1 MSKRFFEGGLYQILT
16 SFSQVIVVSMLW
28 FFTSIP
34 LITVGASTAALY
46 HSITMVIRKDSTQV
60 TKKYFRTFRENF
72 RQSLVPSILLVL
84 YGVVMAME
92 LSNAILGK
100 DEHFLPPFAWFVIC
114 FLLLTLV
121 ITMFALM
128 ARFQT
133 SLLAIVWLAVA
144 LLAKNLPLFFG
155 LLGMLVGSAIVIY
168 LVPGLAILLP
178 GMVLY
183 GLSYLLE
190 PVFLAY
196 MEKRGIG
203 TSE

>member
-1 MSKRFFEGGLYQILT
+1 MNKRFFEGGAYQLLT
-16 SFSQVIVVSMLW
+16 TFSQLIVVSMLW

-46 HSITMVIRKDSTQV
+46 HIITMVIRKDSTQPV
-60 TKKYFRTFRENF
+60 KKYFKAFRENF
-72 RQSLVPSILLVL
+72 VQTLGPSILLVL

-100 DEHFLPPFAWFVIC
+100 SDYYLPPFAWFAIC
-114 FLLLTLV
+114 FLLLTLC
-121 ITMFALM
+121 ITIFSLI
-128 ARFQT
+128 ARFQS

-144 LLAKNLPLFFG
+144 LLAKNLTLFFG
-155 LLGMLVGSAIVIY
+155 LLGMLVASAIVIY
-168 LVPGLAILLP
+168 LAPGLAIFLP
-178 GMVLY
+178 GLVLY
-183 GLSYLLE
+183 GLSFLLE

-196 MEKRGIG
+196 MEQRGIG